1 MITVFYLISKCYFEY
16 FLTPNIEKV
25 ILKLAQKQSEIELKQ
40 SKRNKLENL
49 ISNTCDDKNI
59 PNLRRELRE
68 VTAEIVNL
76 TTLEESFTNN
86 LEIIVSSLDS
96 KNNERLNIAKQ
107 IAEIIDNE
115 NDNIKFRYTLED
127 MIYIINEY
135 HYKNSCNEFNKSALI
150 DKRKSFYMNNELGNT
165 TVFEQQ
171 KLIKKFNALIIKID
185 EFSFYSLNNVYL
197 GNGINLSTEML
208 LLDSNKRLNE
218 QKEKIFSEYETLNN
232 FEKNALET
240 IFTMVNNK
248 LSMLF
253 EQNILI
259 SHLNTMFKNMK
270 NETVKYSNFKASHKK
285 DLNNHTILYE
295 EDKDYQQL
303 NENEKNKYIFNSD
316 AKDLILNF
324 LKEAIYA
331 DDPLLRNNIMNK
343 TIKPDFKIDKNNTYS
358 QIIIDNPQE
367 LDDNKKIINQIRS
380 DENEFNEIEDLVIF
394 KRKER
399 KK

>member
-1 MITVFYLISKCYFEY
+1 MITVFYLILKCDFEY

-40 SKRNKLENL
+40 SKRNKLENS
-49 ISNTCDDKNI
+49 ISITCDDKNI

-96 KNNERLNIAKQ
+96 KNNERLDIAKQ
-107 IAEIIDNE
+107 IAEIIQNE
-115 NDNIKFRYTLED
+115 NNNIKFRYTLED

-150 DKRKSFYMNNELGNT
+150 DKRKSFYMNDELGNT

-270 NETVKYSNFKASHKK
+270 NETVKYSNSKASHKK
-285 DLNNHTILYE
+285 DLNNQTILYE